1 MRYLRKT
8 ALIAG
13 AGLALSLL
21 GMAPAMADN
30 WNSLGAEGAMN
41 MGTTASRPT
50 PLEGKPLQLR
60 KGKLGANWYI
70 WARVSKPT
78 STANKSY
85 KLFFLVGSVSTGV
98 DINGTSYTEGY
109 KLISGKTYKAC
120 LKKDIGMPGG
130 SYYKCVS
137 FTQ

>member
-1 MRYLRKT
+1 MRYLYKT

-13 AGLALSLL
+13 AGLIPSLL
-21 GMAPAMADN
+21 GTAPATADN
-30 WNSLGAEGAMN
+30 WDSSAPTDAISVTTRLQANTDLG
-41 MGTTASRPT
+41 T
-50 PLEGKPLQLR
+50 LQLR
-60 KGKLGANWYI
+60 KGKLGSTWYI

-85 KLFFLVGSVSTGV
+85 ELFFIVGSVPTSV
-98 DINGTSYTEGY
+98 DIDGTSYTKGY

-120 LKKDIGMPGG
+120 LKKDTGMPGG
-130 SYYKCVS
+130 SYYKCIS